1 MTISRVIKI
10 VSQHLGVRE
19 RDIRLN
25 HRFIEDLGADSLD
38 TVELVM
44 ALEEEFNVEVEDH
57 EVKGIKTVVEA
68 TDLINS
74 KLKALEVK
82 NVVNR
87 VGRYWCHTAY
97 FFIAV
102 NDFFDVTHLTITGAE
117 GELNGTTSTEIS
129 DSILNEFWSSEP
141 QRHMTTTGPTK
152 VEELP
157 KDFRLEVK
165 ADHVDW
171 DDIKNRIESG
181 ELVAGDPGMS
191 VPLEPVIQP
200 QAPYTE
206 EELLK
211 GLNPDTAHVDESFD
225 SSPEWTDKHYD
236 HDYEITDEDIERGY
250 IRIDPYFVA
259 MMWRLGQKDDTG
271 ILFHNLKNISRFGDK
286 NSIQR
291 EIDAFEAQIKRLKE
305 LSGAK

>member
-1 MTISRVIKI
+1 
-10 VSQHLGVRE
+10 
-19 RDIRLN
+19 
-25 HRFIEDLGADSLD
+25 
-38 TVELVM
+38 M

-82 NVVNR
+82 NVVNC

-157 KDFRLEVK
+157 DDFRLEVK
-165 ADHVDW
+165 AEHVDW
-171 DDIKNRIESG
+171 DDIKKRIESG

-191 VPLEPVIQP
+191 VPLEPV
-200 QAPYTE
+200 
-206 EELLK
+206 
-211 GLNPDTAHVDESFD
+211 D
-225 SSPEWTDKHYD
+225 SEWTDKHYD
-236 HDYEITDEDIERGY
+236 HDYSITEEDIERGY

-259 MMWRLGQKDDTG
+259 MMWRLGKKDDTG
-271 ILFHNLKNISRFGDK
+271 ILFHNLKNISRFGEK
-286 NSIQR
+286 NSIER
-291 EIDAFEAQIKRLKE
+291 EIKAFEAQVKRLKE
-305 LSGAK
+305 LLQ